1 MNVDSSMEEHNPTT
15 KQLGLGESQHTNGDD
30 EERTKYHNPRVEVE
44 PIQEP
49 VTEPTPKSKE

>member
-1 MNVDSSMEEHNPTT
+1 
-15 KQLGLGESQHTNGDD
+15 LGLGESQHTNGDD
-30 EERTKYHNPRVEVE
+30 EERKKSHKPRAEDE